1 MQKESAGLLLFRRS
15 GPAPEVFLVH
25 PGGPFWAHKDL
36 GVWTIPKG
44 RPEPGE
50 DHLTTARR
58 EFHEETG
65 FSPGP
70 DLPLTKLA
78 PSPTLPGATEPTR
91 PTHPVP
97 FHPLG
102 TIQQAGG
109 KIVTAFA
116 IEGDCDPALLTSN
129 LCTVE
134 WPPRSGHHLDIPE
147 IDRGAWFTLPAAA
160 EHILPAQQ
168 PFLDRLKTL
177 LAQSPA
183 PTP

>member
-70 DLPLTKLA
+70 TRPLNKTA
-78 PSPTLPGATEPTR
+78 PSPTFPI
-91 PTHPVP
+91 P

-116 IEGDCDPALLTSN
+116 IEGDCEPALLTSN
-129 LCTVE
+129 LCTIE
-134 WPPRSGHHLDIPE
+134 WPPRSGHQIDIPE
-147 IDRGAWFTLPAAA
+147 IDRGAWFTLATAAI
-160 EHILPAQQ
+160 HILPTQQ
-168 PFLDRLKTL
+168 PFLDRLQTL
-177 LAQSPA
+177 LTQSP
-183 PTP
+183 TT